1 MSGAVP
7 VGTTKGPGASP
18 HSYTMVAPDPD
29 DQLKIGP
36 SSWRTRRG
44 LMGRKQ
50 SVLGRVDARRP
61 LKLYPDA
68 FMADPRIPPS
78 QVAGLV
84 GFDHATPEL
93 YELDVAILGYF
104 DKTLGFVNPRV
115 VPRAG
120 RPVHLVPD
128 GDLGTGPFRGFGTAS
143 PARPMSEVCSRAPPV
158 AYPSRST

>member
-1 MSGAVP
+1 MAYEARVDG
-7 VGTTKGPGASP
+7 
-18 HSYTMVAPDPD
+18 
-29 DQLKIGP
+29 QE
-36 SSWRTRRG
+36 
-44 LMGRKQ
+44 Q

-68 FMADPRIPPS
+68 FMADPRVPPS

-93 YELDVAILGYF
+93 YELDVAVLGYF
-104 DKTLGFVNPRV
+104 DKSLGFVNPRV

-128 GDLGTGPFRGFGTAS
+128 GDLAQALSRLPHGEPGAAHVGSLLTRAAGRVPHHARRERDRQHPPGHHL
-143 PARPMSEVCSRAPPV
+143 PARAPARATSL
-158 AYPSRST
+158 A